1 MNDNYQSGKT
11 QAIDLDEL
19 HVKTANRPPEM
30 QVRGEFELDKWSDD
44 PWASTEES
52 RKKRRWADDERWF
65 GDNEEKNAQ
74 PEKIWETD
82 EESLKAGWHAPKRGD
97 ELIASEGWDDW
108 DNFGGA
114 PKELEQEQESK
125 DFGGYRRVQAASQYA
140 QVDTSNYADGRAQRD
155 DLYRSKEA
163 FGTSGVRERKG
174 DPYADIMQRE
184 VVPVP
189 EMKPVSV
196 WDDDVPD
203 KTNKPVND
211 EEDMRASAKISNLAQ
226 GGDDIP
232 GVARASIIIFQA
244 ETEPVVFELKKI
256 TTSIGRGL
264 DNMVI
269 LNDQFASRHHLTIK
283 YVGGRFELFA
293 LSIDNMA
300 SVNGYPISHIVLKNN
315 DQIEVGATR
324 IKFVLGPISDEQ
336 MRLTAPTN
344 GRPVHLDP
352 PPQEMRSP
360 KTTRKNLILLIAVVS
375 VIVFFMIAGLVIMA
389 VTKVDTP
396 PEVVSSADQ
405 ADDLEMENAQ
415 DEEPVVVE
423 KEKIKLSNTE
433 KSLLDGMIEAYGL
446 TVSNYHSTNS
456 SVVGEHAEIKLEST
470 PEGARIYNSDG
481 SLRGTTPYKIS
492 EKYIGDY
499 KETWTVRKDG
509 YLDQKVDIIYS
520 ESVSK
525 KVELESEVKEEV
537 KPEVPEPAAAPV
549 KRKPKP
555 RPRPRPRHDD
565 DDDEGSSG
573 RIQI

>member
-1 MNDNYQSGKT
+1 
-11 QAIDLDEL
+11 
-19 HVKTANRPPEM
+19 
-30 QVRGEFELDKWSDD
+30 
-44 PWASTEES
+44 
-52 RKKRRWADDERWF
+52 
-65 GDNEEKNAQ
+65 
-74 PEKIWETD
+74 
-82 EESLKAGWHAPKRGD
+82 
-97 ELIASEGWDDW
+97 
-108 DNFGGA
+108 
-114 PKELEQEQESK
+114 
-125 DFGGYRRVQAASQYA
+125 
-140 QVDTSNYADGRAQRD
+140 
-155 DLYRSKEA
+155 
-163 FGTSGVRERKG
+163 
-174 DPYADIMQRE
+174 
-184 VVPVP
+184 
-189 EMKPVSV
+189 
-196 WDDDVPD
+196 
-203 KTNKPVND
+203 
-211 EEDMRASAKISNLAQ
+211 
-226 GGDDIP
+226 
-232 GVARASIIIFQA
+232 
-244 ETEPVVFELKKI
+244 VFELKKI

-269 LNDQFASRHHLTIK
+269 LNDQFASRHQLTIK